1 MSLNLFLTG
10 RQLAHQLLFI
20 IERSEMSIFNQ
31 KPKEESIEARQT
43 KHPTKGKEGPEQQ
56 WAEERATEKVAEF
69 ETLQE
74 QVNINAPAQ
83 QANDTKQGTSQTLK
97 DLKIDEKLEMAK
109 PGPEPL
115 VETDQVPTKDKGWVE
130 KVEEVIKK
138 DKDKPYQEEEDAE
151 VLQQEYLK
159 KSFKED
165 VRIDE

>member
-1 MSLNLFLTG
+1 
-10 RQLAHQLLFI
+10 
-20 IERSEMSIFNQ
+20 
-31 KPKEESIEARQT
+31 
-43 KHPTKGKEGPEQQ
+43 
-56 WAEERATEKVAEF
+56 
-69 ETLQE
+69 LQE